1 MIEVVLH
8 VGPEG
13 QRATLSASPDETLG
27 LLIARAA
34 IDTGIDPNETLA
46 GRKSWTIATADGSF
60 YQERPFISA
69 TKISAIADDGTRVE
83 LYLDPCE
90 LCMHGSPWVRGRG
103 YLCGS
108 C

>member
-8 VGPEG
+8 LGPHD

-34 IDTGIDPNETLA
+34 LDTGIDPNETLA
-46 GRKSWTIATADGSF
+46 GRKSWTLATADGSF

-69 TKISAIADDGTRVE
+69 TKIGSIAQEGTRID
-83 LYLDPCE
+83 LYLDQYE